1 MWTAVLRRISS
12 RRSLAAQD
20 GAMTAEQTEKEARPL
35 TGEEVLSA
43 YDQAVEAYGW
53 FELTPLPSGSG
64 AVEVDGSSYL
74 PVDRQGMTTM
84 LELRSYLRSLF
95 SEDVTNQLLATGGKR
110 PLYREVDGALYVR
123 ANSGREKD
131 PDKGKVSA
139 QVKQES
145 ETAYAVNATVDLLGR
160 GPERGHRC
168 GVLCFPL
175 PVGGGAVGSPSSS
188 WSIESERRKIS
199 APEGSSAGAGSLSKG
214 RQFSAQ
220 RQERGKYF
228 HQNVKHEE

>member
-1 MWTAVLRRISS
+1 MAFKQEGDALFAEGEMEMKEKCLAALLLVLLLSGCGGRVD
-12 RRSLAAQD
+12 RSAPEDLQPAEFTAQD

-95 SEDVTNQLLATGGKR
+95 SEDVTNQLLATGGAR
-110 PLYREVDGALYVR
+110 PIYRDVDGA
-123 ANSGREKD
+123 
-131 PDKGKVSA
+131 
-139 QVKQES
+139 S
-145 ETAYAVNATVDLLGR
+145 EPAYAVNVTVDLLGKDR
-160 GPERGHRC
+160 SEVT
-168 GVLCFPL
+168 GVECYAFPYQW
-175 PVGGGAVGSPSSS
+175 VEDRWVFT
-188 WSIESERRKIS
+188 
-199 APEGSSAGAGSLSKG
+199 
-214 RQFSAQ
+214 QFQ
-220 RQERGKYF
+220 LVY
-228 HQNVKHEE
+228 